1 MVDRLKDSPP
11 HRNESPADVDRI
23 HTDGIPFTDMKSS
36 VSTTLSPPSAVS
48 PEHEWTT
55 CCTTHENK
63 EARPLDWFS
72 LRVLLRGH
80 QILSCCIVS
89 CPYDDGP
96 PAFAEMRYPGTPSA
110 PDRQREHSGAPPR
123 LHSVLSVCIYGL
135 GGSPAGDASAG
146 TQVTASRN
154 QGLYS
159 VAEHV
164 ESMIDPSVESPEKI
178 KAREKLWLTK

>member
-110 PDRQREHSGAPPR
+110 PPDRRRECSGAPPR
-123 LHSVLSVCIYGL
+123 LHSVLSRETQAQIRK
-135 GGSPAGDASAG
+135 SPQAGY
-146 TQVTASRN
+146 

-164 ESMIDPSVESPEKI
+164 ESMIDLSVEPPEKI